1 MTAAI
6 PDRQNPSPPLADRIL
21 KASGVFWF
29 SVAVAGQAAFVLYI
43 GLFYGRSAMAG
54 DFGRW
59 NDVLVGGWRAGDL
72 IGNVTL
78 ALHLLLAAVVTLGG
92 PLQLIPAIRRR
103 WPVFHRWNGRTYMV
117 TAILASL
124 GGLYLT
130 WTRDG
135 AGELA
140 MQVGISLNGV
150 LILVCAAMAWRLAL
164 EKRFDAHRRWAMRTF
179 LLVSGVWFF
188 RVGLMAW
195 VLANQ
200 GPVGIGEDFDGPF
213 VRFLAFGCYLIPL
226 AGLELYFRA
235 ARAGAASKLITAGVV
250 SGMTLVMALGIV
262 GAMMG
267 MWLPRVV

>member
-6 PDRQNPSPPLADRIL
+6 LDRQNPSPLLADRIL

-43 GLFYGRSAMAG
+43 GLFYGRAAMAG
-54 DFGRW
+54 DYGRW
-59 NDVLVGGWRAGDL
+59 NDVLVGGWRAGDM

-78 ALHLLLAAVVTLGG
+78 ALHLLLAAVVTVGG

-103 WPVFHRWNGRTYMV
+103 WPALHRWNGRTYMV
-117 TAILASL
+117 TAIVASL
-124 GGLYLT
+124 GGLYLS
-130 WTRDG
+130 WTREG

-140 MQVGISLNGV
+140 MQVGISLNGL
-150 LILVCAAMAWRLAL
+150 LIIGCAAMAWRLAL

-213 VRFLAFGCYLIPL
+213 VRFLAYGCYLVPL
-226 AGLELYFRA
+226 AVLELYFRA
-235 ARAGAASKLITAGVV
+235 QRGGPAVRLVVAGLVIT
-250 SGMTLVMALGIV
+250 MTLVMALGVV
-262 GAMMG
+262 GAAMG

>member
-6 PDRQNPSPPLADRIL
+6 PDRQNPSPRLADRIL

-54 DFGRW
+54 DYGRW

-72 IGNVTL
+72 IGNGTL
-78 ALHLLLAAVVTLGG
+78 ALHLLLAAVVTVGG

-103 WPVFHRWNGRTYMV
+103 WPVFHRWNGRIYMV

-226 AGLELYFRA
+226 AGLELHFRA

-267 MWLPRVV
+267 MWLPRVI

>member
-6 PDRQNPSPPLADRIL
+6 LDRQNPPPLLADRIL

-29 SVAVAGQAAFVLYI
+29 SVALAGQAAFVLYI
-43 GLFYGRSAMAG
+43 GLFYGRAAMAG
-54 DFGRW
+54 DYGRW
-59 NDVLVGGWRAGDL
+59 NDVLVGGWRAGDM

-78 ALHLLLAAVVTLGG
+78 ALHLLLAAVVTVGG
-92 PLQLIPAIRRR
+92 PLQLVPAIRRR
-103 WPVFHRWNGRTYMV
+103 WPAFHRWNGRTYMV
-117 TAILASL
+117 TAIVASL

-135 AGELA
+135 AGELS
-140 MQVGISLNGV
+140 MQIGISLNGL

-164 EKRFDAHRRWAMRTF
+164 QKRFDAHRRWAMRTF

-200 GPVGIGEDFDGPF
+200 GPVGIGEDFDGPI

-226 AGLELYFRA
+226 AALELYFRA
-235 ARAGAASKLITAGVV
+235 TRAGAASKLITAGVV

-267 MWLPRVV
+267 MWLPRVI